1 MRDNATMPMKKSF
14 TAFLSSL
21 FICSTFLC
29 AGATDIKGKL
39 FLGCNG
45 NKNNFGL
52 TGFTRDWQLSTDD
65 GIVYTGTFEFLPVE
79 NLQFCFYEVDADF
92 DTEGV
97 CPVEPGNFT
106 IYGPGR
112 PDRFSIVNIGFDEGD
127 GYDYIDE
134 GLTFT
139 GDGAWQITDWPGGS
153 ISFTVDFS
161 KEESQ
166 VTAITTAYAEAGV
179 EIVEADGH
187 TVIYDLLGRRIN
199 NPSRGI
205 YIVNGTK
212 LLKR

>member
-1 MRDNATMPMKKSF
+1 MKRIYTS
-14 TAFLSSL
+14 LISS
-21 FICSTFLC
+21 IILC
-29 AGATDIKGKL
+29 ASIATASAADIEGNL

-52 TGFTRDWQLSTDD
+52 TGFTRDWQLSTED
-65 GIVYTGTFEFLPVE
+65 GIIYTGTFEFLPVE
-79 NLQFCFYEVDADF
+79 NLQFCFYAVDAEF
-92 DTEGV
+92 DAEGV

-112 PDRFSIVNIGFDEGD
+112 PDRFSVINIGFDEGD

-153 ISFTVDFS
+153 INFTVDFS

-166 VTAITTAYAEAGV
+166 VTAITTAYKEAGV
-179 EIVEADGH
+179 TMTAVESET
-187 TVIYDLLGRRIN
+187 TVYDLQGRRVDIQAK
-199 NPSRGI
+199 GL
-205 YIVNGTK
+205 YIMNGK
-212 LLKR
+212 VKVVKSLSH

>member
-1 MRDNATMPMKKSF
+1 MKKIF
-14 TAFLSSL
+14 TVFATALIMCSSL
-21 FICSTFLC
+21 FTAQAADI
-29 AGATDIKGKL
+29 AGNL

-45 NKNNFGL
+45 NRNNFGL

-79 NLQFCFYEVDADF
+79 NLQFCFYDVKAEYND
-92 DTEGV
+92 EGI
-97 CPVEPGNFT
+97 CPVEPGNFK

-112 PDRFSIVNIGFDEGD
+112 PDRFSVINIGFDEGD

-166 VTAITTAYAEAGV
+166 VTAITTAYVEAGV
-179 EIVEADGH
+179 EMTKTDDE
-187 TVIYDLLGRRIN
+187 TVIFDLQGRRVQ
-199 NPSRGI
+199 NPEKGL
-205 YIVNGTK
+205 YIVNGR
-212 LLKR
+212 LKSLGR